1 MPNFSGLEIQM
12 PHHSTTRVLTTHVGS
27 LIRPDPMVSFLRQQD
42 EERPAAL
49 NGCLRL
55 TVREVVNKQLEVGLS

>member
-1 MPNFSGLEIQM
+1 
-12 PHHSTTRVLTTHVGS
+12 
-27 LIRPDPMVSFLRQQD
+27 MVSFLRQQD

-55 TVREVVNKQLEVGLS
+55 SVREVVNKQLEVGLS